1 MFGMTETGEIIW
13 PKNSVGEMVDP
24 YFLSLPETSTVKDA
38 VDTIR
43 FLANSKLTLHYAYVV
58 DEQFRLVGVL
68 NMRDLLFAHDEDVL
82 SGVMLKDVYAVKAS
96 RDREE
101 VANEVRDKRFIAIPV
116 VDEEGRLLGT
126 LKYKDLITAAQE
138 EATEDIQKMF
148 GAGAEE
154 KVDSPV
160 SLTVKSRL
168 PWLLVNLGTAFLA
181 SWVVSAFED
190 IISKVTALAVFL
202 PIVAGQGG
210 NGGAQSLAVV
220 IRGLALN
227 EIPKGAAMKIIRK
240 EVIAG
245 MINGTAVGL
254 VTGAIIWWWNGNPY
268 FGLIMLLAMI
278 GNLISAAFWG
288 ATIPLAMKRLGFDP
302 AQCSN
307 IILTTFTD
315 IIGFFLF
322 LGLAAVFQNQLT

>member
-1 MFGMTETGEIIW
+1 MTEAVLHTY
-13 PKNSVGEMVDP
+13 PKNSVGEMIDP
-24 YFLSLPETSTVKDA
+24 YFLSLRENTTVREA

-43 FLANSKLTLHYAYVV
+43 FLANSKLTLYYAYVV
-58 DEQFRLVGVL
+58 DEAYRLVGVL
-68 NMRDLLFAHDEDVL
+68 NMRDLLFAHDNDKL
-82 SGVMLKDVYAVKAS
+82 ANVMLSNVYSVNAN

-101 VANEVRDKRFIAIPV
+101 VANEVREKRFIAIPV
-116 VDEEGRLLGT
+116 VDNEGHLLGT
-126 LKYKDLITAAQE
+126 LKYKDLVQAAQE

-160 SLTVKSRL
+160 WFTVKTRL
-168 PWLLVNLGTAFLA
+168 PWLHINLLTAFMA
-181 SWVVSAFED
+181 SGVVAMFEGV
-190 IISKVTALAVFL
+190 IARVTALAVFL

-227 EIPKGAAMKIIRK
+227 QVPNGMAWKIIKK
-240 EVIAG
+240 ETLAG
-245 MINGTAVGL
+245 LINGFAVGVVTAL
-254 VTGAIIWWWNGNPY
+254 VIWPWTHNAY
-268 FGLIMLLAMI
+268 FGLIIFFAMI
-278 GNLISAAFWG
+278 GNMLSAAFWG
-288 ATIPLAMKRLGFDP
+288 AAIPLGMKRLGFDP

-322 LGLAAVFQNQLT
+322 LGLAVLFQNKLT